1 MWRLRGLLL
10 FFYIWFFLI
19 TARLFQWQVLS
30 NSHFRDKALK
40 QQIMRTEVIP
50 RRGEILAH
58 DGSPIVANQA
68 AYVVYA
74 EPKLLESPLDVS
86 KQLSVPLKMEEAS
99 IAALLQSNLYWVP
112 IKRKVEQEFVDQIK
126 KLNVKGIGMER
137 EDKRFYPEGSMS
149 AHLVGFVGSTYDGTD
164 EGYFGL
170 EGYYDRELKG
180 RTGFLQQS
188 RSALGNPILAGETR
202 EIEPENGSAL
212 KLHLDRTMQFIAE
225 RKLLEGIE
233 QFGAKGGS
241 VIIMDP
247 KDGGI
252 KAIASYPS
260 YDPAIYD
267 QFPAEY
273 YRNPVV
279 ADTYEPGST
288 FKVLVMAA
296 AINEGVVK
304 PDTVFEEPGPLPV
317 GGYKIRTWNNEYSG
331 TLTATQVLERS
342 SNVGMVHVGNKLGGD
357 RLVSYIKAFGFG
369 EKTQIDLAE
378 ESSPGLREDW
388 QEIDLATLTFGQGIA
403 VTPIQM
409 IRAVAAIANGGTLYE
424 PQMVDSVVSPWKEV
438 YDIKPKIVREVLK
451 PTTAKIVTEMMVS
464 AVDHGEAKYKKP
476 AGYRVAG
483 KTGTAQ
489 IPVEG
494 HYDATKTIA
503 SFVGFAPA
511 DDPQF
516 IMLVRIQEPTSSP
529 WGSETAAPLFFGI
542 AKELFSYLHI
552 APSY

>member
-1 MWRLRGLLL
+1 
-10 FFYIWFFLI
+10 
-19 TARLFQWQVLS
+19 
-30 NSHFRDKALK
+30 
-40 QQIMRTEVIP
+40 MRTEVTP
-50 RRGEILAH
+50 RRGEILAS
-58 DGSPIVANQA
+58 DGSPIVTNQA

-74 EPKLLESPLDVS
+74 EPKLLTSPEEVS
-86 KQLSVPLKMEEAS
+86 KQLAGPLQMEESS
-99 IAALLQSNLYWVP
+99 IAALLKSSLYWVP
-112 IKRKVEQEFVDQIK
+112 LKRKVEQDFVDQIK
-126 KLNVKGIGMER
+126 KLNLKGIGMDR

-225 RKLLEGIE
+225 KKLLEGIE

-247 KDGGI
+247 NNGGI

-260 YDPAIYD
+260 YDPATYD
-267 QFPAEY
+267 KFPTEY
-273 YRNPVV
+273 YKNPVV
-279 ADTYEPGST
+279 ADSYEPGST

-304 PDTVFEEPGPLPV
+304 PDTVFDEPGPLPV
-317 GGYKIRTWNNEYSG
+317 GGYQIRTWNNEYSG
-331 TLTATQVLERS
+331 KLTATQVLERS
-342 SNVGMVHVGNKLGGD
+342 SNVGMVHVGNRLGPD
-357 RLVSYIKAFGFG
+357 KLVSYVKSFGFG
-369 EKTQIDLAE
+369 EKTQIDLGE
-378 ESSPGLREDW
+378 ESSPQMRADGQW
-388 QEIDLATLTFGQGIA
+388 QDIDLATLTFGQGIA

-409 IRAVAAIANGGTLYE
+409 IRAVAAIANGGKLYE
-424 PQMVDSVVSPWKEV
+424 PQVVDSVVSPWKEV
-438 YDIKPKIVREVLK
+438 YDIKPKVVREVLK
-451 PTTAKIVTEMMVS
+451 PSTAKVVTEMMVS

-476 AGYRVAG
+476 PGYRVAG

-503 SFVGFAPA
+503 SFIGFAPA

-516 IMLVRIQEPTSSP
+516 IMLVRIQEPTSSI

-552 APSY
+552 PPTY